1 MGDLGMP
8 NLSNIPRDRS
18 GYGPRIVVMDVLR
31 SVEIGYKLVS
41 SDEVDVEKASSPYYA
56 LAEPC
61 SITRSAMKFRSLRLR
76 AKKNL
81 KSSARRPFATTFE
94 PIDRGRPE
102 Q

>member
-41 SDEVDVEKASSPYYA
+41 SDKADVEKDLISLFTHWQSPA
-56 LAEPC
+56 L
-61 SITRSAMKFRSLRLR
+61 SQG
-76 AKKNL
+76 
-81 KSSARRPFATTFE
+81 RR
-94 PIDRGRPE
+94 
-102 Q
+102 